1 MVFRIVRVVLGLVG
15 AVLVMEA
22 LYGVPYAA
30 SDRAWGPAF
39 LMLLGGI
46 FGVWLV
52 RVGINGTFSG
62 NPHPDRG
69 SDDQLRTNSE
79 LKH

>member
-1 MVFRIVRVVLGLVG
+1 MVFRIVRLLLGLFG
-15 AVLVMEA
+15 ALLVLQA

-39 LMLLGGI
+39 IALVGGV

-62 NPHPDRG
+62 NAASQTR
-69 SDDQLRTNSE
+69 S
-79 LKH
+79 

>member
-1 MVFRIVRVVLGLVG
+1 MIFRIVRLVFGLVG
-15 AVLVMEA
+15 ATLVLQA
-22 LYGVPYAA
+22 LFGVPYAA

-39 LMLLGGI
+39 LALLGGV

-62 NPHPDRG
+62 NAPHGP
-69 SDDQLRTNSE
+69 
-79 LKH
+79 

>member
-1 MVFRIVRVVLGLVG
+1 MVFLIVRVVLGLFG
-15 AVLVMEA
+15 ALLVLQA

-39 LMLLGGI
+39 VALLGGI
-46 FGVWLV
+46 LGVWLV

-62 NPHPDRG
+62 NATSQTRDGEASYR
-69 SDDQLRTNSE
+69 
-79 LKH
+79 

>member
-1 MVFRIVRVVLGLVG
+1 MVFRIVRVVLGLIG
-15 AVLVMEA
+15 AVLVLQA

-39 LMLLGGI
+39 GALLGGV

-62 NPHPDRG
+62 NVSRNRDPD
-69 SDDQLRTNSE
+69 QPLPN
-79 LKH
+79 